1 MKQIL
6 LKYKS
11 YQGTVEAD
19 LDEGYLYGEVQFIN
33 DLISYNGNTVQELE
47 AAFHEAVDDYLN
59 DCAALDKSPNRTL
72 SGSFNV
78 RIGGDNHKALALK
91 SLETG
96 QSINDLVKNAVI
108 DSLADRAQETHIHYT
123 FQRTLEAPFEEATSG
138 FLFQSSSPS
147 KDRRH

>member
-1 MKQIL
+1 MKQTL

-19 LDEGYLYGEVQFIN
+19 LEERYLYGEVQFIN
-33 DLISYNGNTVQELE
+33 DLISYNGTSVPELE
-47 AAFHEAVDDYLN
+47 AAFQEAVDDYLN
-59 DCAALDKSPNRTL
+59 DCAELNKTPNRTL

-78 RIGGDNHKALALK
+78 RIGGDNHKALAIK

-96 QSINDLVKNAVI
+96 QSINDLIKEAIV
-108 DSLADRAQETHIHYT
+108 DSLADRAQETHIHYS
-123 FQRTLEAPFEEATSG
+123 FHRTLQAPFEEPSSG

-147 KDRRH
+147 KDSRH